1 MLRWVE
7 KRFGPNCLMSECI
20 STWLNELETRG
31 DVIDVYDINLVTDIL
46 ILVRLNVEGE
56 EEEATYYTLET
67 TAHNNVN

>member
-7 KRFGPNCLMSECI
+7 KSFGSNCLINECI
-20 STWLNELETRG
+20 SRWLNELETRG
-31 DVIDVYDINLVTDIL
+31 DVIDVYDINLVTDVL
-46 ILVRLNVEGE
+46 ILVRLDEEGE